1 MRIVV
6 SEFVTLD
13 GVMEAP
19 ETWVFQFAEKEI
31 DTFKLDEVLSADAL
45 LLGAVT
51 YQIFAESWPS
61 RSDPDGFA
69 DKMNSMPKYV
79 VSTTSEKLAWKNSHQ
94 VNGTI
99 AEEIAKLKQQPG
111 QTILVAGSGVLV
123 QALAQHDLVDEYR
136 FLVYPIVLGQGKRLF
151 KDAVTARLKLIETKA
166 FDTGVVLL
174 RYEPLSKK
182 RKR

>member
-1 MRIVV
+1 
-6 SEFVTLD
+6 
-13 GVMEAP
+13 MEAP

-69 DKMNSMPKYV
+69 DKMNGMPKYV

-94 VNGTI
+94 VNGNI
-99 AEEIAKLKQQPG
+99 AEEMTRLKQQPG
-111 QTILVAGSGVLV
+111 QTILVAGSGILV
-123 QALAQHDLVDEYR
+123 QALMQHDLVDEYR
-136 FLVYPIVLGQGKRLF
+136 LLVYPMVLGKGKRLF
-151 KDAVTARLKLIETKA
+151 QDGSQARLKLVKA
-166 FDTGVVLL
+166 QAFRTGVVLL
-174 RYEPLSKK
+174 QYQSE
-182 RKR
+182 RK